1 MQDSDGIS
9 SQNFPKLQDQM
20 TSLVNY
26 TKHQFFSS
34 SSKNGRRENSNL
46 FYEANITLILNP
58 DKDIIWKKNWPIFLM
73 NIGAKRLKNY
83 YQTESSSVQSLSRVW
98 PFVIPWT
105 APRQASLSN
114 TKSCSLLKLMSIESV
129 MPSKHLILCH
139 PLLLPPLLFPSIR
152 VFSDESVFHIRWPKY
167 WSFNFNISL
176 SNEYSGLSSFGIDC
190 LDALAV
196 QGTLKSLLQHHSSK
210 RHQLFSAQLSL

>member
-83 YQTESSSVQSLSRVW
+83 YQTESSSVQFSRSVVSDPLWSHGQHHARPHCPTPSPAVYSNSCPLSW
-98 PFVIPWT
+98 WCHPNISSSVIPFSSHLYSF
-105 APRQASLSN
+105 PASGSFQ
-114 TKSCSLLKLMSIESV
+114 MSQFFTSGGQ
-129 MPSKHLILCH
+129 
-139 PLLLPPLLFPSIR
+139 SIG
-152 VFSDESVFHIRWPKY
+152 VSTSTSVFPM
-167 WSFNFNISL
+167 NIQDWVPL
-176 SNEYSGLSSFGIDC
+176 G
-190 LDALAV
+190 
-196 QGTLKSLLQHHSSK
+196 
-210 RHQLFSAQLSL
+210 